1 MGRGEGLAV
10 AALQFISR
18 YRNKIDRKGRV
29 SVPATFRAAL
39 SGGGSNL
46 PPIICFP
53 SHLFPCVEG
62 MAHSELEKMIA
73 DADGKPK
80 FSRERRMLEGLF
92 SRMSE
97 LPFDSEG
104 RVMLPD
110 NLTRHAGITDT
121 AMFVGCGSTFQIWEP
136 ERFNLR
142 DAELDAELA
151 ERARREEAMDA
162 SNPSGAP

>member
-1 MGRGEGLAV
+1 MAV
-10 AALQFISR
+10 ALQFISR

-46 PPIICFP
+46 PPIICYP
-53 SHLFPCVEG
+53 SHQYACIEG
-62 MAHSELEKMIA
+62 MAQSELERMIA
-73 DADGKPK
+73 DAEGKPK
-80 FSRERRMLEGLF
+80 FSRERRMLEGMF

-104 RVMLPD
+104 RVMLPE
-110 NLTRHAGITDT
+110 NLTRHAGITDI
-121 AMFVGCGSTFQIWEP
+121 AMFVGCGGTFQVWEP

-142 DAELDAELA
+142 DTELDAELA
-151 ERARREEAMDA
+151 EMTRREEAMAA
-162 SNPSGAP
+162 SNPGTAP